1 MGAGDRLLPI
11 AEMDESAER
20 PTSPAVPGAANTRPQ
35 LPSGRE
41 SSRGGL
47 ESTRQE
53 SLVRARPSG
62 PLRKGLGWEL
72 LLDPALAPLAYL
84 AVVVW
89 VALCLYLVVLHGLA
103 LANDSQRLAAWVV
116 ASSVA
121 LMHELLI
128 QQVLALFL
136 KLFVSRSSPTR
147 RKLSAAG
154 GGATLLRRPA
164 REAAAVY
171 ESTAPFSAKTTPPPP
186 PPPRQEKNLMRP
198 RRPLPVV
205 T

>member
-1 MGAGDRLLPI
+1 
-11 AEMDESAER
+11 MDESAER

-171 ESTAPFSAKTTPPPP
+171 ESTAPFSAKTKPPPP